1 MLTENQN
8 SNRPMS
14 APYVAPPVTRSKD
27 HRERRVG
34 LEVELAG
41 LSVEELAKTVATV
54 LGGSLDAAGAEDT
67 SASVET
73 EFGTFRIELDS
84 ASLQS
89 RAYLRPLEGLGITSE
104 NVLEGIE
111 QSVLAVASEFV
122 PLELVAPPIEWS
134 RLHELDPL
142 WAEMRSQGGLG
153 TRAAF
158 RYAFGLHLNP
168 ELPDPM
174 DAGCILAHM
183 QAFFLLEDWLLR
195 EEGVDW
201 TRRVVPF
208 IDPFP
213 EEYRRLC
220 LQPEYAPSVDDFI
233 EDYLRFSPTRNRV
246 FDLLPLFK
254 QLRPSVL
261 EGRDI
266 DGAELVNARPT
277 FHHRMPNSDIDTPDW
292 TPALAWANWVEV
304 ERLAVDDDR
313 RAQMATSYSDLN
325 DLPFRF
331 QRHNW
336 LEAVD
341 TTWMATRA

>member
-1 MLTENQN
+1 
-8 SNRPMS
+8 MS
-14 APYVAPPVTRSKD
+14 TPYTTPPVTKSNR

-41 LSVEELAKTVATV
+41 LSVDELAKTVAAV
-54 LGGSLDAAGAEDT
+54 LRGSRDVVSPDET
-67 SASVET
+67 STDVET

-84 ASLQS
+84 AALQR
-89 RAYLRPLEGLGITSE
+89 RAYLRPLEELGVASE
-104 NVLEGIE
+104 NLIEGIE

-142 WAEMRSQGGLG
+142 WEEMRRQGGLG

-168 ELPDPM
+168 ELPAPM
-174 DAGCILAHM
+174 DARCLLTHM
-183 QAFFLLEDWLLR
+183 QAFFLLEDWLSR
-195 EEGVDW
+195 EEQVDW
-201 TRRVVPF
+201 TRRIVPF

-213 EEYRRLC
+213 EDYRRRC
-220 LQPEYAPSVDDFI
+220 LAPDYRPSIDEFI

-254 QLRPSVL
+254 HLRPECL
-261 EGRDI
+261 ESREIEGED
-266 DGAELVNARPT
+266 LVNARPT
-277 FHHRMPNSDIDTPDW
+277 FHHRMPNSDIDTPGW

-304 ERLAVDDDR
+304 ERLAADDQR
-313 RAQMATSYSDLN
+313 RERMAASYRKLTE
-325 DLPFRF
+325 LPFRL
-331 QRHNW
+331 QRHGW
-336 LEAVD
+336 LEDVD
-341 TTWMATRA
+341 NNWMTDRA

>member
-1 MLTENQN
+1 
-8 SNRPMS
+8 MS
-14 APYVAPPVTRSKD
+14 TPYAPPPNTKSKNQQ
-27 HRERRVG
+27 ERRVG

-41 LSVEELAKTVATV
+41 LSVRELAQTVATV
-54 LGGSLDAAGAEDT
+54 LHGSLDAACAEET
-67 SASVET
+67 SADVET

-84 ASLQS
+84 AALQS
-89 RAYLRPLEGLGITSE
+89 RAYLRPLEELGMTSE

-142 WAEMRSQGGLG
+142 WTEMRAQGGLG

-174 DAGCILAHM
+174 DARCILAHM
-183 QAFFLLEDWLLR
+183 QAFFLLDDWLLR
-195 EEGVDW
+195 EEDVDW

-213 EEYRRLC
+213 EAYRRLC
-220 LQPEYAPSVDDFI
+220 LQPGYRPSVDEFI

-254 QLRPSVL
+254 HLRPDCL

-277 FHHRMPNSDIDTPDW
+277 FHHRMPNSDIDSAGW

-304 ERLAVDDDR
+304 ERLAVEDGR
-313 RAQMATSYSDLN
+313 REQMAASYRNLS

-331 QRHNW
+331 QRHAW
-336 LEAVD
+336 LEDVD
-341 TTWMATRA
+341 STWMASRA